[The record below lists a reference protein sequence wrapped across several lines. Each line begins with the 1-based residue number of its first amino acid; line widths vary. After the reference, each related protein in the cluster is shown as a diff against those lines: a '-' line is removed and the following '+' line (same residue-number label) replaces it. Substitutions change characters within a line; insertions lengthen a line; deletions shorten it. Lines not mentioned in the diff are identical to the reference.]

1 VSLVPRVVVV
11 HRRTER
17 EQIVRERGT
26 WGQAK
31 FQAKAAKV
39 SLDVVEARHS
49 ATDAALQTVSAAIPG
64 TWRRGAVERE
74 DLDRFLFEPEDLVVV
89 VGQDGLAANVAKYL
103 SGQPVIGID
112 PNPGTGLGVLTRH
125 RPEHCATLLGA
136 VADRRAEI
144 QERTMVEA
152 GVTTSGPAVAAAAT
166 TYAASA
172 ASSASAA
179 ASPTPPSGRN
189 APPPAYA
196 SIRKKAP
203 EAPPEP
209 VAATEP
215 LLTITALNEVYLGS
229 PTHQSAR
236 YVLTLPDG
244 RSEPQSSSGLL
255 AGTGTGAT
263 GWLLSAARERHSS
276 LALPAPT
283 ERRLGWF
290 VREAWPS
297 PATGADLTEGLIEPA
312 QALSVLVQSEALVV
326 FGDGIEAD
334 RLTLSWG
341 QSVTITPAR
350 KTLRLVV

>member
-1 VSLVPRVVVV
+1 MSLVPRVVVV

-31 FQAKAAKV
+31 FQAKAA
-39 SLDVVEARHS
+39 SLSLSAVEERHS
-49 ATDAALQTVSAAIPG
+49 ATDRALQTVSSAVPG

-74 DLDRFLFEPEDLVVV
+74 DLDRFLFEPEDIVVV

-112 PNPGTGLGVLTRH
+112 PSPGTGLGVLTRH
-125 RPEHCATLLGA
+125 RPDHCAALIAEAAEG
-136 VADRRAEI
+136 RAEI
-144 QERTMVEA
+144 EERTMVA
-152 GVTTSGPAVAAAAT
+152 AAVSSTAPQAAAAQT
-166 TYAASA
+166 AAYSGGGGPGYGT
-172 ASSASAA
+172 SASADGGSSA
-179 ASPTPPSGRN
+179 ALLSPPSPP
-189 APPPAYA
+189 APPVQDG
-196 SIRKKAP
+196 S
-203 EAPPEP
+203 
-209 VAATEP
+209 
-215 LLTITALNEVYLGS
+215 LLTLHALNEVYLGS

-244 RSEPQSSSGLL
+244 RSEQQSSSGLL

-263 GWLLSAARERHSS
+263 GWLRSAARERHSA
-276 LALPAPT
+276 LTLPAPT

-312 QALSVLVQSEALVV
+312 QALRVLVQSEDLVV

-341 QSVTITPAR
+341 QTVTITPAAQ
-350 KTLRLVV
+350 TLRLVV

>member
-1 VSLVPRVVVV
+1 MSLVPRVVVV

-17 EQIVRERGT
+17 EEIVRERGT

-31 FQAKAAKV
+31 FQAKAA
-39 SLDVVEARHS
+39 SLSLSAVEERHS
-49 ATDAALQTVSAAIPG
+49 ATDRALQTVSSAVPG

-74 DLDRFLFEPEDLVVV
+74 DLDRFLFEPEDIVVV

-112 PNPGTGLGVLTRH
+112 PSPGTGLGVLTRH
-125 RPEHCATLLGA
+125 RPDRCAALIAEAAEG
-136 VADRRAEI
+136 RAEI
-144 QERTMVEA
+144 EERTMV
-152 GVTTSGPAVAAAAT
+152 AAAVSST
-166 TYAASA
+166 AASA
-172 ASSASAA
+172 GAA
-179 ASPTPPSGRN
+179 QAGAYAGATTAVYS
-189 APPPAYA
+189 APPPPPPAPSSLPPSA
-196 SIRKKAP
+196 SLSPSPSSAD
-203 EAPPEP
+203 
-209 VAATEP
+209 P
-215 LLTITALNEVYLGS
+215 LLTLHALNEVYLGS

-263 GWLLSAARERHSS
+263 GWLRSAARERRSP
-276 LALPAPT
+276 LTLPAPT

-312 QALSVLVQSEALVV
+312 QALRVLVQSESLVV

-341 QSVTITPAR
+341 QTVTITPADQ
-350 KTLRLVV
+350 TLRLVV